1 VARRLDVAEP
11 AARVWHEP
19 TDAAL
24 VAGSYTSVAQDETDT
39 GGLELEL
46 ATARTNAALV
56 GSAASVVV
64 PVPRRWSGDRIV
76 AVFCPSAFTLEP
88 GDTLAPDPGCVALAA
103 R

>member
-1 VARRLDVAEP
+1 MVRTIRQD
-11 AARVWHEP
+11 
-19 TDAAL
+19 TDGEADSEVVTVL
-24 VAGSYTSVAQDETDT
+24 SPP
-39 GGLELEL
+39 
-46 ATARTNAALV
+46 ALV

-88 GDTLAPDPGCVALAA
+88 GDTLAPDPGCVAIAA